1 MKTLSELLKEQ
12 ITGITDDKLNLTEAN
27 DEESRVIL
35 KVTKD
40 VKAKVQRKLKAVK
53 AKWYDKDTMGI
64 LFQEQQPIQ
73 GYDLG
78 ILIVLE
84 REKNSDYFSVKDE
97 YVGAFSHKLYTD
109 GAKSV
114 NLLGTFQ
121 QY

>member
-1 MKTLSELLKEQ
+1 MKTLSELLKESFA
-12 ITGITDDKLNLTEAN
+12 DDKLNLNEAN
-27 DEESRVIL
+27 NEESRVIL

-53 AKWYDKDTMGI
+53 AKWYDKDTIGI

-73 GYDLG
+73 GYNLG
-78 ILIVLE
+78 YLVVLE
-84 REKNSDYFSVKDE
+84 REKNSDYFVVKDE
-97 YVGAFSHKLYTD
+97 YVGAFSDKLYTD

>member
-1 MKTLSELLKEQ
+1 MKTLSELLKESFA
-12 ITGITDDKLNLTEAN
+12 DDKLNLTEAN

-53 AKWYDKDTMGI
+53 AKWYDNDTMGI

>member
-1 MKTLSELLKEQ
+1 MKTLSELLKES
-12 ITGITDDKLNLTEAN
+12 IADDKLNLTEAN

-40 VKAKVQRKLKAVK
+40 IKAKVQRKLKAVK

-73 GYDLG
+73 GYTLG
-78 ILIVLE
+78 FLVVLE
-84 REKNSDYFSVKDE
+84 REKHGDSFEVKDE
-97 YVGAFSHKLYTD
+97 YVGAFSDKLYTD
-109 GAKSV
+109 GAKQV
-114 NLLGTFQ
+114 NLLGSFQ